1 MSKSDNSK
9 DISTISDRAE
19 AVIADLDRAI
29 SEILDA
35 SEQSARALQHIGNI
49 NNLGADDT
57 IDLLAQISDANQ
69 RVVAACS
76 VQDVVRQHL
85 EILIRNIGKEDRPS
99 RENSENEKLLAGPQ
113 LDGQVL
119 GQQDIDELLE

>member
-1 MSKSDNSK
+1 M
-9 DISTISDRAE
+9 
-19 AVIADLDRAI
+19 
-29 SEILDA
+29 
-35 SEQSARALQHIGNI
+35 IGNI